1 MLTKEQKAQVVAE
14 LKAKFEKTKGMVMTD
29 YKGMTVAEI
38 TEFRDQLRAGG
49 IDYKVVKNTLAR
61 IASEGTPMEAAKD
74 QFKGPIGVAM
84 GFEDAAVVAKTVL
97 DFSKKN
103 KKPKVMGGIIEG
115 NLYDEEALKTIASLP
130 SRDVLLGMLAGTM
143 NAPASKLV
151 RLMNATVV
159 QFAYALS
166 ALKDKKAAA

>member
-1 MLTKEQKAQVVAE
+1 MLTKQQKTEVVAE
-14 LKAKFEKTKGMVMTD
+14 LKQKFEQTKGMVMTE

-38 TEFRDQLRAGG
+38 EALRDELRSKG
-49 IDYKVVKNTLAR
+49 IEYRVVKNTLAR
-61 IASEGTPMEAAKD
+61 LATQGTPMEPAREE
-74 QFKGPIGVAM
+74 FKGPIGVAM

-103 KKPKVMGGIIEG
+103 DKLKVMGGIIDG
-115 NLYDEEALKTIASLP
+115 SLYDEAAMKTIALLP
-130 SRDVLLGMLAGTM
+130 SRDVLMSMLAGTM

-159 QFAYALS
+159 QLGYALNS
-166 ALKDKKAAA
+166 LKDKKAAA

>member
-1 MLTKEQKAQVVAE
+1 MLTKEQKNQVVAE
-14 LKAKFEKTKGMVMTD
+14 LKEKFEKTKGMVMTE

-38 TEFRDQLRAGG
+38 TELRDQLRSKG

-61 IASEGTPMEAAKD
+61 IASEGTPIEAAKD

-84 GFEDAAVVAKTVL
+84 GFDDAAVVAKTVL

-103 KKPKVMGGIIEG
+103 DKLKIMGGVVDG
-115 NLYDEEALKTIASLP
+115 SLYDEAAMKTIASLP
-130 SRDVLLGMLAGTM
+130 SRDVLLGMMAGTM
-143 NAPASKLV
+143 NAPASKMA

-159 QFAYALS
+159 QFAYALN